1 MYVKRVWIDSVRII
15 MNVEGCCSFQN
26 VCPKFLFQILS
37 TDAIEKRGIK
47 PIQEILDRTGGWPVA
62 MPFDKWDPDK
72 TRWQRIDKEYM
83 ILIGNSAFYN
93 LEYEIDLNNTK
104 RYVLTVRYEMR
115 AR

>member
-1 MYVKRVWIDSVRII
+1 MDSVRII
-15 MNVEGCCSFQN
+15 TSAEGCIPLKKL
-26 VCPKFLFQILS
+26 CPNFSSNLS

-62 MPFDKWDPDK
+62 MPFNEWDPDK
-72 TRWQRIDKEYM
+72 TSWQRIDKEYM

-104 RYVLTVRYEMR
+104 RYVLTVRYKMR
-115 AR
+115 Q

>member
-1 MYVKRVWIDSVRII
+1 MDSVRII
-15 MNVEGCCSFQN
+15 TSAEGCIPLKKL
-26 VCPKFLFQILS
+26 CPNFSSNLS

-62 MPFDKWDPDK
+62 MPFNEWDPDK
-72 TRWQRIDKEYM
+72 IPWQRIDKEYM

-104 RYVLTVRYEMR
+104 RYVLTVRYKMR
-115 AR
+115 Q